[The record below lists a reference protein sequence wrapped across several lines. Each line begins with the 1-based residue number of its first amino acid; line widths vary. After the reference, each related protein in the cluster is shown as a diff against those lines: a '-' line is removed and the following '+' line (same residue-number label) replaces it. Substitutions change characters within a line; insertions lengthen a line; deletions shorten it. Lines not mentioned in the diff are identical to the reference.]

1 MKHLLLIATI
11 VFTTMV
17 GFGQNPTI
25 NLKINGLTGGK
36 PIALNSTVASSD
48 NTYYFAVSMMR
59 YYITGL
65 SITHDGGKV
74 TEIPDGV
81 ILVNEAAPQTFVL
94 GKFPVSNIEAIKFSI
109 GVDQTRNHLDPATY
123 PGYHPLAPKDPTM
136 HWGWS
141 AGYRFVTL
149 EGRAGSSPMMV
160 NTPFEIHS
168 LGDALYASVTVPF
181 QHSVNGAEATIEL
194 NAEYN
199 NLLNGI
205 DVTQGPIS
213 HTGTGISKT
222 LYTNLITS
230 VFSSAKTAG
239 VDEENQVLAQ
249 IFPNPSSDHFVV
261 TAPEFTG
268 WLRLVNSAGE
278 VVLTQQIANRANV
291 PTQALSN
298 GKYYVVLQN
307 ATGLIGRY
315 SVVVQK

>member
-1 MKHLLLIATI
+1 MKHLLLIATF
-11 VFTTMV
+11 VFTTVV
-17 GFGQNPTI
+17 GLGQNPTI

-48 NTYYFAVSMMR
+48 NTYYFTVSMMR
-59 YYITGL
+59 YYITGI
-65 SITHDGGKV
+65 SIIHDGGTV
-74 TEIPDGV
+74 TNVPDGV
-81 ILVNEAAPQTFVL
+81 ILVNEAAPQTVAL
-94 GKFPVSNIEAIKFSI
+94 GQFAVSNIEAIKFFI
-109 GVDQTRNHLDPATY
+109 GVDQTRNHLDPASY
-123 PGYHPLAPKDPTM
+123 PAFHALAPKDPTM

-141 AGYRFVTL
+141 AGYRFVTV
-149 EGRAGSSPMMV
+149 EGRAGSSAMMV

-168 LGDALYASVTVPF
+168 LSDALYASVTVPF
-181 QHSVNGAEATIEL
+181 QHSVKGAEATIEL

-213 HTGTGISKT
+213 HAGTGISKT
-222 LYTNLITS
+222 LYTNFITS
-230 VFSSAKTAG
+230 VFSPAKTAS
-239 VDEENQVLAQ
+239 VHEENQVIAQ
-249 IFPNPSSDHFVV
+249 VFPNPSADHFVV
-261 TAPEFTG
+261 SAPEFTG

-278 VVLTQQIANRANV
+278 VVLAQQIANRANV

-307 ATGLIGRY
+307 ASGLVGRY